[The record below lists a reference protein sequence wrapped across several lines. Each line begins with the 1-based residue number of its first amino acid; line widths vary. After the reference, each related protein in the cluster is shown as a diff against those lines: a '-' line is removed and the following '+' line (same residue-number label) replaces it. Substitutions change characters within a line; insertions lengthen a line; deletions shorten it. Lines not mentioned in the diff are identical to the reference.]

1 MRKPLLGVLVVI
13 TVLFGT
19 ASSPAAAQQSGAP
32 TVGSTISTRHAAVTL
47 RAYRQVVTSRRP
59 AETAPAGK
67 AVIAINV
74 EICNTSGAALPVR
87 RGQFFVATPELPLV
101 FPAPTPNA
109 PHPQLV
115 TTRVA
120 RGRCLRGWVSYFV
133 PTGSRAT
140 SAIFQA
146 GAMFTPTLHT
156 WTIPTS

>member
-1 MRKPLLGVLVVI
+1 VRKPLLGVLVVI

-32 TVGSTISTRHAAVTL
+32 TVGSTIRTRHAAVTL

-59 AETAPAGK
+59 TETAPAGK

-101 FPAPTPNA
+101 FPAPTSNA

>member
-1 MRKPLLGVLVVI
+1 VRKPLLGVLFV
-13 TVLFGT
+13 TALLCGT
-19 ASSPAAAQQSGAP
+19 AIASATAQPSGTP
-32 TVGSTISTRHAAVTL
+32 TVGSTIRTRHAAVTL
-47 RAYRQVVTSRRP
+47 HEYRQVVTSRRP
-59 AETAPAGK
+59 TETAPAGS

-74 EICNTSGAALPVR
+74 EICNTSRAALPVR
-87 RGQFFVATPELPLV
+87 RGQFFVATPERPLV

-115 TTRVA
+115 STRLA
-120 RGRCLRGWVSYFV
+120 RGRCLRGWVSYVV